1 MAISHNPYW
10 DDFSGAVDKSFVVK
24 QYKDKTVITAYP
36 DMSNVVFNPAQVKT
50 QNDFARAVA
59 FAQSIIRDPVK
70 KAAYKVKKGESV
82 YTRAIKDFI
91 KGLTENSSK

>member
-36 DMSNVVFNPAQVKT
+36 DRSKVVFAPSQVKT
-50 QNDFARAVA
+50 QKDFARAVA

-70 KAAYKVKKGESV
+70 KAAYKVKKGEKV
-82 YTRAIKDFI
+82 FNRAIKDYI
-91 KGLTENSSK
+91 AGLTENSSK